1 MYHYAQVERRGQA
14 PGTSALSSEERA
26 ETPRPGALPRAVGVH
41 HVSVAHDDWRGICQ
55 GARCNCNPDIR
66 LQWSQPTAAQH

>member
-1 MYHYAQVERRGQA
+1 
-14 PGTSALSSEERA
+14 
-26 ETPRPGALPRAVGVH
+26 VH